1 MDSTAQ
7 ELQQELATLQ
17 ARQGELTA
25 ERDAAVAALSDERE
39 AVVSGT
45 GKTQTLIAQQST
57 ADALSGAVDE
67 VQRRIKEKRE
77 AVAQAQADDV
87 RAAQVQEM
95 AGIAASM
102 NERAAEL
109 DSVTSEALTALSSA
123 TARTVELIG
132 ELSGLRMNFANLSK
146 AVGSGGP
153 LELALELDGVP
164 VDSANAETNWMPA
177 RLYNKIETG
186 EHEANAL
193 TRANLILS
201 LIAVFE
207 QQGRLSQDDFFR
219 RIQMQS
225 DIVREWLTINP
236 TVAGAHAARAV
247 DSGGNRRQAE
257 DVPAT
262 PAAVQPAGD
271 RAALATAN
279 SARTGRIGNAP
290 SPRPMRRAGV
300 GRV

>member
-1 MDSTAQ
+1 MSSTT
-7 ELQQELATLQ
+7 ELQQELQTLQ

-25 ERDAAVAALSDERE
+25 ERDAAVAALSEARE
-39 AVVSGT
+39 AVVSGA
-45 GKTQTLIAQQST
+45 GKTETLIVMQS
-57 ADALSGAVDE
+57 AAGALSGAVGE
-67 VQRRIKEKRE
+67 VERRITAKRAE
-77 AVAQAQADDV
+77 VAQAQADDV
-87 RAAQVQEM
+87 RAATVQEM
-95 AGIAASM
+95 AGIAATM
-102 NERAAEL
+102 NERVAEL
-109 DSVTSEALTALSSA
+109 DGVTSEALTALSSA
-123 TARTVELIG
+123 TARTVKLIG

-146 AVGSGGP
+146 AVGSVGP

-177 RLYNKIETG
+177 RLYNRIETG

-236 TVAGAHAARAV
+236 TVAGAHAARA
-247 DSGGNRRQAE
+247 
-257 DVPAT
+257 
-262 PAAVQPAGD
+262 
-271 RAALATAN
+271 
-279 SARTGRIGNAP
+279 
-290 SPRPMRRAGV
+290 GV